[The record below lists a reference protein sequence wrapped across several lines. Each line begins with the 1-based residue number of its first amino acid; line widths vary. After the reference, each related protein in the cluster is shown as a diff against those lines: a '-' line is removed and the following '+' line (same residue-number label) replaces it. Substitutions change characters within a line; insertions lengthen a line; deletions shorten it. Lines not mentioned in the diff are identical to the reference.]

1 MLLTDCIKELAVLT
15 EDPPVGVVYQLIL
28 PLLQV
33 AEKVTLPGVQMAFG
47 LATALFGT
55 GV

>member
-1 MLLTDCIKELAVLT
+1 MLLTACIKELEVLI

-33 AEKVTLPGVQMAFG
+33 AEKLTLLGVQMAFG
-47 LATALFGT
+47 LATALLGT